1 MSKKS
6 HRLNEIIKLLQIYN
20 AISVNELAEKL
31 GVSHMTV
38 RRDLQELEQQDYIQL
53 LHGGAVLNPRTGLS
67 SSGELDYT
75 LSSAESKRA
84 KEKSAIGRYAA
95 SMIEPND
102 VVIID
107 AGSTTDFIA
116 KAVPPDLPITVICYT
131 FNVLAELQQKKNCKL
146 LLTGGYLHENSM
158 MFESPEGVSLIRR
171 SRAMKAFVSAS
182 GISAEL
188 GVTCSNQYELE
199 TKKAIID
206 SSISSIL
213 VADSSKLGKVG
224 STYFADLT
232 DFDTFITDSA
242 ISEEYKKLMHD
253 LGIALYTV

>member
-6 HRLNEIIKLLQIYN
+6 RRLNEIIKLLQIYH
-20 AISVNELAEKL
+20 AVSVNELAEKL

-38 RRDLQELEQQDYIQL
+38 RRDLQELEQQNYIQL
-53 LHGGAVLNPRTGLS
+53 LHGGAVLNPRNDLSQTGDIS
-67 SSGELDYT
+67 YT
-75 LSSAESKRA
+75 LSSEESKRA
-84 KEKSAIGRYAA
+84 KEKIAIGKYAA

-107 AGSTTDFIA
+107 AGSTTELIA
-116 KAVPPDLPITVICYT
+116 QAIPADTPITVICYT
-131 FNVLAELQQKKNCKL
+131 FNVLVELQQKKNCRL
-146 LLTGGYLHENSM
+146 IVAGGYLHENSM

-171 SRAMKAFVSAS
+171 SRATKAFVSAS

-206 SSISSIL
+206 SSIASIL

-224 STYFADLT
+224 PTYFADLV
-232 DFDTFITDSA
+232 DFDTFITDGGVPKEY
-242 ISEEYKKLMHD
+242 EELMRS

>member
-1 MSKKS
+1 MLFRS
-6 HRLNEIIKLLQIYN
+6 
-20 AISVNELAEKL
+20 
-31 GVSHMTV
+31 
-38 RRDLQELEQQDYIQL
+38 
-53 LHGGAVLNPRTGLS
+53 
-67 SSGELDYT
+67 
-75 LSSAESKRA
+75 
-84 KEKSAIGRYAA
+84 AA

-107 AGSTTDFIA
+107 AGSTTELIA
-116 KAVPPDLPITVICYT
+116 QAIPADTPITVICYT
-131 FNVLAELQQKKNCKL
+131 FNVLVEVQQKKNCRL
-146 LLTGGYLHENSM
+146 IVAGGYLHENSM

-171 SRAMKAFVSAS
+171 SRATKAFVSAS

-206 SSISSIL
+206 SSIASIL

-224 STYFADLT
+224 PTYFADLA
-232 DFDTFITDSA
+232 DFDTFITDRGVPKEY
-242 ISEEYKKLMHD
+242 EELMRS